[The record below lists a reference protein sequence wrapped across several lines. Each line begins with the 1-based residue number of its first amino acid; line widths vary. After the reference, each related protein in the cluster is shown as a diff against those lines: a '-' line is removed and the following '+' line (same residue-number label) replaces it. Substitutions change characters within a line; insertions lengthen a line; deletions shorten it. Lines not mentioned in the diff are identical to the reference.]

1 MSEKNR
7 LKKDGSDKNKEN
19 QGRREAESYAEI
31 KRDLSASDSKGKPKV
46 GGADASAQKSR
57 G

>member
-19 QGRREAESYAEI
+19 QARREAQSYAEV

-46 GGADASAQKSR
+46 GGADASVQKS
-57 G
+57 GK

>member
-7 LKKDGSDKNKEN
+7 LKKDGSDRNKEN
-19 QGRREAESYAEI
+19 QTRREAESYKEI
-31 KRDLSASDSKGKPKV
+31 KRDLSASDAKGKPKV
-46 GGADASAQKSR
+46 GGANASVQKSR

>member
-7 LKKDGSDKNKEN
+7 LKRDGSDKNKEN

-46 GGADASAQKSR
+46 GGANASGRKP
-57 G
+57 GG

>member
-19 QGRREAESYAEI
+19 QTRREAESYGDI
-31 KRDLSASDSKGKPKV
+31 KRDLSASDSKGKPRV
-46 GGADASAQKSR
+46 GGASAGTQKPKS
-57 G
+57 